1 MAGLLCA
8 VAAAGA
14 LTLHSHE
21 PGAAQSGTTAT
32 PTAVSPFEQAR
43 RAGVQEL
50 LDRWAGA
57 VRDGDAAALTP
68 LFDQGAVPGFLD
80 AETARMHNLS
90 GVPLADWGYEI
101 GHDPETPVPTD
112 LAEQLGATDVWAPP
126 VYLRY
131 AIDGADPGSTRKP
144 VSLVV
149 ARRGDTWKLV
159 SDRSLPEYGR
169 QTWRGPWDFGP
180 VIARTV
186 DTDSHTSVVLGHPD
200 QGQWMDA
207 LAEELRTA
215 VPEVTDLWG
224 EQWSRR
230 AVVVV
235 ASSQD
240 EFSEQVGSVHSGSD
254 IAAVAVSDALAPG
267 ATEVTGQRVVFSPAS
282 AERLTADTRRSVLR
296 HELTHIATRRDTT
309 DGSPLWMLEGFADYS
324 GHRGSGITVG
334 AGAPTVAAAV
344 AVHGPPVRLPSDADF
359 GAGGERSLVAYE
371 LAWSVNAF
379 VADRFGEERLRE
391 LYHALAAGPVDA
403 AGLDARLGEVLGVPQ
418 RELIAQWGSWMVAHL
433 Q

>member
-1 MAGLLCA
+1 MVGLLCA

-14 LTLHSHE
+14 LTLHSHR
-21 PGAAQSGTTAT
+21 PGDAQSGSASTTAT
-32 PTAVSPFEQAR
+32 VNPFEQAR
-43 RAGVQEL
+43 RAGVQTL

-57 VRDGDAAALTP
+57 VRDGDAAALAA
-68 LFDQGAVPGFLD
+68 LFDQRALPGFRD
-80 AETARMHNLS
+80 AEIARMHNLS
-90 GVPLADWGYEI
+90 GVPLSDWGYEI
-101 GHDPETPVPTD
+101 GGDPETPVPTD

-131 AIDGADPGSTRKP
+131 AIDGADPGPTRKP

-149 ARRGDTWKLV
+149 ARRGDDWKLV
-159 SDRSLPEYGR
+159 SDRPLPEYGR

-180 VIARTV
+180 VIARRV

-200 QGQWMDA
+200 QEQWVDS
-207 LAEELRTA
+207 LAGELRTA
-215 VPEVTDLWG
+215 VPAVTDLWG

-230 AVVVV
+230 TVVMVS
-235 ASSQD
+235 SSQD
-240 EFSEQVGSVHSGSD
+240 EFTEQAGSGHSGSD
-254 IAAVAVSDALAPG
+254 IAAVAVSDAVVPG
-267 ATEVTGQRVVFSPAS
+267 STVVTGQRVVFSPAS

-296 HELTHIATRRDTT
+296 HELTHIASRAVTI

-324 GHRGSGITVG
+324 GHRGSGITVA

-344 AVHGPPVRLPSDADF
+344 AVHGPPARLPSDADF
-359 GAGGERSLVAYE
+359 AAGGERSLVAYE

-379 VADRFGEERLRE
+379 VAERFGEDRLRE
-391 LYHALAAGPVDA
+391 LYHALAAGPVDS
-403 AGLDARLGEVLGVPQ
+403 AGLDERLGTVLGLSQ
-418 RELIAQWGSWMVAHL
+418 RELVGQWGSWMVAHL